1 MHLRLKKGVIEIVR
15 ESYRENEQEARTREK
30 EINRYN
36 QTEIKTDR
44 EKGRMRHIEK
54 EKMTAKHTFE
64 HTEKEREKKKEENGV
79 YTETKSEITTERLV
93 KSKHTKRDKET
104 EIMR

>member
-1 MHLRLKKGVIEIVR
+1 MNTQRKR
-15 ESYRENEQEARTREK
+15 E
-30 EINRYN
+30 
-36 QTEIKTDR
+36 
-44 EKGRMRHIEK
+44 
-54 EKMTAKHTFE
+54 
-64 HTEKEREKKKEENGV
+64 EKKRKIGV